1 MNHLYSFVTQERVL
15 HEISQPVG
23 TCHNSEILIGREEF
37 LLQGIVLHRTIQNR
51 IRIEVVQWAVVATRL
66 PSHTILGHEVEAMTG
81 ECPTVMERP
90 HHLDVR
96 IVQIAEQQLIVHVMI
111 MNVMEADDIR
121 LQLLDMPDERLC
133 SPSPLAFSL

>member
-1 MNHLYSFVTQERVL
+1 M
-15 HEISQPVG
+15 
-23 TCHNSEILIGREEF
+23 
-37 LLQGIVLHRTIQNR
+37 
-51 IRIEVVQWAVVATRL
+51 QWAVVATRL

-96 IVQIAEQQLIVHVMI
+96 IVQIAEQQLIVQVMI

-133 SPSPLAFSL
+133 SPSPLAFSLSPFKFFLNTIHKNIQSEMPLKILTSIRSALFKIRRMLDV